1 MPRSIRRITWVL
13 SLILF
18 ADLGVSQAA
27 EARVT
32 AAQALGLR
40 PIQSGVEYDTPAEA
54 EMANCSVQMKSENG
68 AAGWMVLD
76 QGGQLLRRFLDTNG
90 DNKVD
95 LWCYYKGGIEVY
107 RDIDADFNGKADQ
120 YRWLGTAGTRW
131 ALDTNED
138 GKIERWKA
146 ISAEEV
152 TAEVVAALATR
163 DAARFQC
170 LLPTPQELTALGLG
184 EVQTREIAKKVADA
198 ARGFAELASSQTVVN
213 NNSKWL
219 NFGANR
225 PGVVP
230 AGWEGATRD
239 VTVYDNAA
247 AIVDTEGQTA
257 QVALGTL
264 IQVDGGWRVIDL
276 PSNLSDARTVSVSGG
291 YFFQQAVLRQAESVG
306 TDEGLSEAV
315 QKLLRDLENLDKA
328 LDANPA
334 AKELAQLHLR
344 RSEVLEKLAENA
356 TSAEDRE
363 NWLRQLANGITAS
376 VQSGGYPAGVAQLKS
391 LYEKLRAQAAD
402 AQLAAHVE
410 FLYLSAQYS
419 QQLQQPDADYAK
431 IQQEWLANL
440 AKFVTANPQC
450 EDTPEAM
457 LQLAVGEEFDGKNDA
472 AIGWYAKI
480 VEQFPQAPQA
490 AKAAGAKRRLESVG
504 KTLKLA
510 GNTLDGKAVS
520 LETLRGRAVLI
531 HYWAT
536 WCEPCKQ
543 DLTLLK
549 QAQAKYSKQGFA
561 LIGINLDS
569 DQATA
574 IKYLQ
579 SNPLSWPQMYEPGG
593 LDSRLATDLGILTLP
608 TMLLIDKEGK
618 VVNRNIY
625 AAELDG
631 ELGKLLR

>member
-1 MPRSIRRITWVL
+1 MLCSIRRITWVL
-13 SLILF
+13 SLIVF
-18 ADLGVSQAA
+18 ADLGVSEAA
-27 EARVT
+27 EAKVT

-40 PIQSGVEYDTPAEA
+40 PIQRDVEYDTPAEA
-54 EMANCSVQMKSENG
+54 DMAKCSVQMKSDNG
-68 AAGWMVLD
+68 AAGWLVLD

-138 GKIERWKA
+138 GKVERWKA

-152 TAEVVAALATR
+152 TAEVVAALATG

-184 EVQTREIAKKVADA
+184 EVQAREIAKKVADA
-198 ARGFAELASSQTVVN
+198 ASGFSELAAGQTVVN
-213 NNSKWL
+213 SKSKWL

-247 AIVDTEGQTA
+247 AIVDTEGKTA
-257 QVALGTL
+257 QIALGTL

-306 TDEGLSEAV
+306 TEEGLSETV
-315 QKLLRDLENLDKA
+315 QKLLRDLESLDKA
-328 LDANPA
+328 LEANPSPS
-334 AKELAQLHLR
+334 ELAKLHLSR
-344 RSEVLEKLAENA
+344 AEVLQQLAENA
-356 TSAEDRE
+356 ASAEDRE
-363 NWLRQLANGITAS
+363 NWLRQLANGITAA
-376 VQSGGYPAGVAQLKS
+376 VQSGGYAAGVGQLKT
-391 LYEKLRAQAAD
+391 LYEKLKGRPAD

-431 IQQEWLANL
+431 IQKEWLTNL
-440 AKFVTANPQC
+440 AAFVSANPQC
-450 EDTPEAM
+450 EDAPEAM
-457 LQLAVGEEFDGKNDA
+457 LQLAVGEEFDGNNEV
-472 AIGWYAKI
+472 AIGWYAK
-480 VEQFPQAPQA
+480 VAEQFPEAPQA

-504 KTLKLA
+504 RVLKLN

-520 LETLRGRAVLI
+520 LETLRGRTVLI

-579 SNPLSWPQMYEPGG
+579 GNPLAWPQMYEPGG

-608 TMLLIDKEGK
+608 TMLVLDKEGK

>member
-68 AAGWMVLD
+68 AAGWLVLD

-198 ARGFAELASSQTVVN
+198 ARGFAELASTQTVVN

-334 AKELAQLHLR
+334 PKELAQLHLR

-419 QQLQQPDADYAK
+419 QQLQQPEADYAK

>member
-1 MPRSIRRITWVL
+1 MLRAIHRISWVL
-13 SLILF
+13 GLIVF
-18 ADLGVSQAA
+18 ADLGASEAA
-27 EARVT
+27 EAKVT

-40 PIQSGVEYDTPAEA
+40 PIQSDVEYDIPTEA
-54 EMANCSVQMKSENG
+54 EIANCSVQMKSDG
-68 AAGWMVLD
+68 GVAGWLVLD

-120 YRWLGTAGTRW
+120 YRWLGTAGIRW

-138 GKIERWKA
+138 GKVERWKA

-163 DAARFQC
+163 DAVRFQC

-184 EVQTREIAKKVADA
+184 EVQTREIAKKVTEA
-198 ARGFAELASSQTVVN
+198 ARGFAELAAGQTVVN
-213 NNSKWL
+213 SKTKWL

-225 PGVVP
+225 PGVIA

-239 VTVYDNAA
+239 VTVYDNAS
-247 AIVDTEGQTA
+247 AIVDTDGKTA
-257 QVALGTL
+257 QIALGTL

-291 YFFQQAVLRQAESVG
+291 YFFQQAVVRQAESLG
-306 TDEGLSEAV
+306 TEEGLSEAV
-315 QKLLRDLENLDKA
+315 QKLLRDLEKLDKA
-328 LDANPA
+328 LDENPGSN
-334 AKELAQLHLR
+334 ELAKLHVSR
-344 RSEVLEKLAENA
+344 ANVLEQLAQNA
-356 TSAEDRE
+356 SSAEERE

-376 VQSGGYPAGVAQLKS
+376 VQSGGYAAGVEQLKS
-391 LYEKLRAQAAD
+391 LYEKLKGQAAD
-402 AQLAAHVE
+402 AELAAHVE

-419 QQLQQPDADYAK
+419 QRLQQPEADYPK

-440 AKFVTANPQC
+440 AKFVSANPKC
-450 EDTPEAM
+450 EDAPEAM
-457 LQLAVGEEFDGKNDA
+457 LQLAVGEEFDGKNEA
-472 AIGWYAKI
+472 AIAWFAKI
-480 VEQFPQAPQA
+480 VEQFPKATQA
-490 AKAAGAKRRLESVG
+490 AKAAGAKRRLESEG
-504 KTLKLA
+504 KTLVLS

-520 LETLRGRAVLI
+520 LDLLRGRTVLI

-549 QAQAKYSKQGFA
+549 QAQAKYAKQGFA
-561 LIGINLDS
+561 LLGINLDS

-608 TMLLIDKEGK
+608 TMLLIDKDGK

-625 AAELDG
+625 AAELDA
-631 ELGKLLR
+631 ELGKRLR